1 MQERRQLPRQ
11 SVRLGGRIYF
21 NGGRPSVPCLIQ
33 DISYEGARIIIL
45 DPIDIPS
52 EIKLCIPERNKIVH
66 ANVRWRHDNK
76 IGLAFSEGEPHITGK
91 WQPSMVSGL
100 KRAAV

>member
-21 NGGRPSVPCLIQ
+21 NDGRPSVPCLIQ

-76 IGLAFSEGEPHITGK
+76 IGLAFSEGEPHII
-91 WQPSMVSGL
+91 
-100 KRAAV
+100 